1 METLQ
6 ERFKLSERQAQ
17 AILDM
22 RLRRLTGLERDKIEN
37 EYNELLSYIAELEEI
52 LANEDVLLQLV
63 RDELTEIKE
72 RFGDER
78 RTEIQLGGLDHL
90 EDEDLIPEEQIVIT
104 LSHNNYIKRLP
115 VSTYRS
121 QNRGGRGVQ
130 GMNTLEEDFVSQ
142 LVTLSTHDNVLFF
155 TNKGR
160 VYKLKGYEVPE
171 LSRQSKGI
179 PVINAIELEN
189 DEVISTMIAVRD
201 LEDENSFLVFATKKV
216 LLNVA
221 LSNFSHINK
230 NGKIAIGFKEDDEL
244 IAVRLTDGK
253 QDILLGT
260 AHASLI
266 RFPENSLRPLG
277 RSFRCER
284 ISLRENDVVVGLDV
298 AYAESEDEVLVVT
311 EKVMVNEH
319 L

>member
-37 EYNELLSYIAELEEI
+37 EYNELLGYISELEEI
-52 LANEDVLLQLV
+52 LADDEVLLQLV
-63 RDELTEIKE
+63 RDELTDIKE

-78 RTEIQLGGLDHL
+78 RTEIQLGGLDDL

-121 QNRGGRGVQ
+121 QHRGGRGVQ

-142 LVTLSTHDNVLFF
+142 LVTLSTHDHVLFF

-179 PVINAIELEN
+179 PVINAIELDN
-189 DEVISTMIAVRD
+189 DETISTMIAVRN
-201 LEDENSFLVFATKKV
+201 LEDEDSYLVFATK
-216 LLNVA
+216 
-221 LSNFSHINK
+221 
-230 NGKIAIGFKEDDEL
+230 NGIVKRSAFKQF
-244 IAVRLTDGK
+244 LTY
-253 QDILLGT
+253 Q
-260 AHASLI
+260 
-266 RFPENSLRPLG
+266 
-277 RSFRCER
+277 
-284 ISLRENDVVVGLDV
+284 
-298 AYAESEDEVLVVT
+298 
-311 EKVMVNEH
+311 
-319 L
+319 